1 MGERACRFWA
11 CFARRGLFWA
21 CFSPATDDENCDAP
35 EGAPHEVSRGA
46 YAGEDVWR
54 ACVGCTCM
62 AERRDHAAQGRA
74 EQVGPAQ
81 GKWHRAG
88 SPCINITGQACSAGQ
103 ACAQVRLVCSVDRV
117 TFAAYGRAPG
127 WQQVKREGSFV
138 WRGNGGT
145 RGRHS
150 TVGTTRSSSCCTRLW
165 G

>member
-1 MGERACRFWA
+1 MRSAPDKAEVYSRAGGARLRERERACRFWA

-62 AERRDHAAQGRA
+62 AEQRDHAAQGRA

-88 SPCINITGQACSAGQ
+88 SASGLQ
-103 ACAQVRLVCSVDRV
+103 R
-117 TFAAYGRAPG
+117 
-127 WQQVKREGSFV
+127 
-138 WRGNGGT
+138 
-145 RGRHS
+145 
-150 TVGTTRSSSCCTRLW
+150 RS